1 MKGGISDR
9 MGKVCGAGQGAA
21 EASPGE
27 AWDQA
32 MKSGKRESDCLTI
45 KSSEGRVAH
54 LEQEEGH
61 D

>member
-1 MKGGISDR
+1 MISDR
-9 MGKVCGAGQGAA
+9 MGKTCGAWQGAA

-32 MKSGKRESDCLTI
+32 MKSGKRESDSLTG
-45 KSSEGRVAH
+45 KSSEGGVAR

>member
-1 MKGGISDR
+1 M
-9 MGKVCGAGQGAA
+9 GAGQGTA

-27 AWDQA
+27 AWGQA
-32 MKSGKRESDCLTI
+32 VKSGKRESDCLTG
-45 KSSEGRVAH
+45 KSSEGRVAQ